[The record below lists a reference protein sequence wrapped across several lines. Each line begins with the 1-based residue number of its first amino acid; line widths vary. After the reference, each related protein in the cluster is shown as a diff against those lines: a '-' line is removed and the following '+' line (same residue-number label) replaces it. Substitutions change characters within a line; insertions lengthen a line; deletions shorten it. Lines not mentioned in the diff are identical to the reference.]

1 MGDGAMGYD
10 DNNDDGGGTMGKE
23 ADDYGEVDGATGNK
37 VDNDDNDGDGT
48 ERRNNQIEA
57 TAAAGVNNSHRHSTA
72 DSKDNEDDDNC
83 SRQDCAMGM
92 WAVVA
97 VNAAEVAV
105 DAAESASS
113 SSLSLLSGS
122 GATIEETNKWDGG
135 GRGEKRRRHDDELEA
150 WAAELAWR
158 PAVAAAVAAV

>member
-72 DSKDNEDDDNC
+72 DSDDDEDDDNR
-83 SRQDCAMGM
+83 SRQDCTTGM
-92 WAVVA
+92 WALHWGT
-97 VNAAEVAV
+97 
-105 DAAESASS
+105 S
-113 SSLSLLSGS
+113 
-122 GATIEETNKWDGG
+122 TITTTPM
-135 GRGEKRRRHDDELEA
+135 RRRSQVGLRRQQRHQ
-150 WAAELAWR
+150 R
-158 PAVAAAVAAV
+158 